1 MNTQDRIAPL
11 TPAQRMRLY
20 RRRLRRGER
29 FVRIPLHVTEIAT
42 LVRMGLLTEKHRQD
56 DEALQTAIL
65 TIVYQALE
73 NAE

>member
-1 MNTQDRIAPL
+1 
-11 TPAQRMRLY
+11 
-20 RRRLRRGER
+20 
-29 FVRIPLHVTEIAT
+29 
-42 LVRMGLLTEKHRQD
+42 MGLLTEKHRQD